1 MVKLWVMIG
10 RCDGWMGLMH
20 SLCFGP
26 YLHGRTASMH
36 VALGSALQGDGLASL
51 KQRAGLGKSLSVSL
65 LRRDD
70 LKPNLWV
77 PPEPDQGRS
86 EMHAV
91 VRRYTGV
98 SSLIEQMSQ
107 RQGEVEEIIKNVPG
121 FKAYYA
127 VRDGDALTTITVC
140 EDSTGTETSTGRA
153 AEWVRD
159 NLPDLTASP
168 PEVSDGDVFLQFTT
182 H

>member
-1 MVKLWVMIG
+1 
-10 RCDGWMGLMH
+10 
-20 SLCFGP
+20 
-26 YLHGRTASMH
+26 
-36 VALGSALQGDGLASL
+36 
-51 KQRAGLGKSLSVSL
+51 
-65 LRRDD
+65 
-70 LKPNLWV
+70 
-77 PPEPDQGRS
+77 
-86 EMHAV
+86 MHAV